1 MIEVGSLIICGIL
14 VFLFVGGAVEMVIR
28 YMRKMK
34 KQEGREQVEQQS
46 K

>member
-1 MIEVGSLIICGIL
+1 MLEVGSLIICGIL

-34 KQEGREQVEQQS
+34 KQDAEKNTQDNQ
-46 K
+46 